1 MVTPVWPQNC
11 WRDLGDRDRLGNR
24 DLTAD
29 VTVGTVST
37 ETGGAAAGQVARHP
51 AAALLVRAARPAIT
65 TTRQSPIADNP
76 ELRSSTAA

>member
-51 AAALLVRAARPAIT
+51 AAALAG
-65 TTRQSPIADNP
+65 TRRSPSDNDNP
-76 ELRSSTAA
+76 AVPDS